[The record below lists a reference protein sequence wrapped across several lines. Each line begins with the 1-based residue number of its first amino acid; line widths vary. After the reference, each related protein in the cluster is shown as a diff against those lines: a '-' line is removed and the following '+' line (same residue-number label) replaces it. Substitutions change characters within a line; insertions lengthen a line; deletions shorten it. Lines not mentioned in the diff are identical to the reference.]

1 MAGGCVLA
9 VLRIE
14 MVSFAL
20 KTQRD
25 NPLNQAT
32 LSSTPIFG
40 ILKLKGER
48 NYQFFP
54 DDVTKPRAI
63 KINEINFIKDEIP
76 PSRNALNLLMANFD
90 LPVTLKI
97 ESHSRYF
104 AEPLDEDDEHTPSI
118 RATVVGIPPINPTPE
133 DILSLNQ
140 TVLLRGTIAI
150 QETDDGFQVTLSH
163 KDRSYVLKTDT
174 YPQVIRTNPVSGN
187 RDSAEKAVPNSG
199 PNSLAIDGDR
209 VIVPCTVGE
218 DGYLEGPRIMV
229 VEYSSLNVS
238 QGLPELGQNPA
249 QEMEQIL
256 TQSLTPESVKQFV
269 MVMSEVDKMPLAE
282 RYDLIFK
289 TLGSLTEM
297 VSRDV
302 SGLDKLELS
311 DQSIERYSTVVDFIT
326 ATTESLISA
335 LPQNIDTAPRETTE
349 SVRTA
354 AVATKKSIAIV
365 IKSLVGNSQSN
376 SIDDENSTEML
387 EITNFRY
394 QLIKSLRLASTHCQF
409 FCNE

>member
-1 MAGGCVLA
+1 MAGGCFLA

-14 MVSFAL
+14 MGSFAS

-54 DDVTKPRAI
+54 DDVTKPPAI

-218 DGYLEGPRIMV
+218 DGYLESPRIMV
-229 VEYSSLNVS
+229 VEYSSPNSS
-238 QGLPELGQNPA
+238 QQLAELGQNPA
-249 QEMEQIL
+249 DKIRNIL
-256 TQSLTPESVKQFV
+256 NQPLTTKSAQHFSK
-269 MVMSEVDKMPLAE
+269 VMSEVDKFHPSQ
-282 RYDLIFK
+282 RYDLLV
-289 TLGSLTEM
+289 TTMAVLTETM
-297 VSRDV
+297 SKHIAALGER
-302 SGLDKLELS
+302 ELS
-311 DQSIERYSTVVDFIT
+311 DQ
-326 ATTESLISA
+326 
-335 LPQNIDTAPRETTE
+335 PIDIFNAFVELT
-349 SVRTA
+349 
-354 AVATKKSIAIV
+354 
-365 IKSLVGNSQSN
+365 
-376 SIDDENSTEML
+376 D
-387 EITNFRY
+387 ITNSSISKLLQYFGKVSPETLESARTEAAEVK
-394 QLIKSLRLASTHCQF
+394 QSIQTVINILESPSSFNLNEINPAENTNIAGEIREQFLTSLRRASFNFAF
-409 FCNE
+409 FVE